1 MATMTAVALPLQVA
15 PPHQTFEARFD
26 VRETWAHVLLVGGDA
41 ALVED
46 ARSRL
51 ESLAAMWDPF
61 DPTSD
66 IARLSAADGVPVD
79 VAPETQLLV
88 GLAVQAWQPVGSDG
102 VEVDVTAGTVTIPSG
117 VQLDVSVMAQGLA
130 ADLTAQ
136 AAIEAGVEGVCVNVG
151 GDLRLMGLSPRSDGW
166 AVDVATP
173 DGSGTLGAI
182 RLFEGAVA
190 TATSSTRSS
199 GLVAATV
206 VVEEGWRAEV
216 LAATVLQAG
225 VDATMHLLDDHD
237 AAGLVVRDDGTLLAN
252 ARWRDL
258 INQ

>member
-1 MATMTAVALPLQVA
+1 MTAVELPLQVA

-51 ESLAAMWDPF
+51 ELLATLWEPS

-66 IARLSAADGVPVD
+66 IARLSAGDGAPVK

-88 GLAVQAWQPVGSDG
+88 GLAVQALQPVGSDG
-102 VEVDVTAGTVTIPSG
+102 IEVDVTTGTVTIPSG
-117 VQLDVSVMAQGLA
+117 VQLDVAGMVKGLA

-136 AAIEAGVEGVCVNVG
+136 AAIEAGVDGVCVNVG

-166 AVDVATP
+166 TIEVATP
-173 DGSGTLGAI
+173 DGAGTLGSI

-190 TATSSTRSS
+190 TATGNTRSS
-199 GLVAATV
+199 GLLAATV
-206 VVEEGWRAEV
+206 VVDEGWRAEV
-216 LAATVLQAG
+216 LAATVLLSG
-225 VDATMHLLDDHD
+225 MDATMHLLDEHD
-237 AAGLVVRDDGTLLAN
+237 AAGLVVCDDGALLAN
-252 ARWRDL
+252 AKWRDL
-258 INQ
+258 IVSP